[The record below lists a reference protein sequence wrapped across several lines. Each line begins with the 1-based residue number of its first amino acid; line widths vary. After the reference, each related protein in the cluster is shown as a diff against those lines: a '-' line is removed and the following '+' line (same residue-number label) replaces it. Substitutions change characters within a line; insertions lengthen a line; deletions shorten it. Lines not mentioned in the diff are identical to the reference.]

1 MRKLI
6 PIILICVGIG
16 AGGTAGLMLRPEA
29 EPVEA
34 EETLTLPQPATL
46 AETERGVFEFANQ
59 FVIPVVAGDQIASVV
74 ILSLALEISESQRE
88 AISNNRPRLRD
99 ALLQVLFD
107 HANAGGFAGS
117 FTAQTT
123 LGPLRRALL
132 EAAQKSI
139 GSDVVFSVL
148 ITDII
153 RTGA

>member
-6 PIILICVGIG
+6 PIILICLGIG
-16 AGGTAGLMLRPEA
+16 AGSAAGLMLRPEA
-29 EPVEA
+29 EAVATED
-34 EETLTLPQPATL
+34 TITLPLPAPSSE
-46 AETERGVFEFANQ
+46 AERGVFEFVNQ
-59 FVIPVVAGDQIASVV
+59 FVVPVVAGDQIASLV
-74 ILSLALEISESQRE
+74 ILSLALDISEAQRDS
-88 AISNNRPRLRD
+88 IINNRPRLRD

-132 EAAQKSI
+132 EAAQKTL
-139 GSDVVFSVL
+139 GSDVVFGVL
-148 ITDII
+148 ITDIV